1 MKKLFTVLA
10 VLLVASV
17 AFAAVISGTV
27 KAQYAFDFDKKT
39 VTYGKPGVGSLDA
52 TLNFDPTDAII
63 IGDAEA
69 THIEAKVV
77 AGVDFQFNAGNNH
90 ADGYRLLQA
99 KSEDESYN
107 GDYVYFK
114 AVYDAVAEK
123 YTKAVGVKLAVKTF
137 KIVSSNWEVSFID
150 TLGLDFAKSAI
161 DSMRFYKNKAED
173 NTQYYSFDNSVKG
186 AHNLKATFLGYSVG
200 FGMGT
205 AKNAAKGI
213 ENDWTDALKFA
224 VTATTPSYT
233 FGDFSFAVG
242 AGYQVVDNDWA
253 FAASAKA
260 AYATDKVSVSGAY
273 DAQVVNSN
281 DAFVSNDLA
290 LNVAVAPVTV
300 DVYFNNEGATVT
312 DKYEKYFNR
321 TTKDM
326 PIVNSNYLSAKVTV
340 DVAKVAENVPVTVT
354 VGGYNL
360 IGDET
365 QILDAEVST
374 TIVPNFKF
382 GVYFNDWC
390 DFVTGRYA
398 DGGEGDHRKLGGTV
412 EFTGV
417 QNLTLSA
424 ELAYAFAKEDGNK
437 ELYAEVGAAY
447 AHELFDAE
455 ATIAV
460 DKVYDQDALF
470 GGNLEASS
478 TKLVDGAKL
487 YAKLQFDLNKVIN
500 DDKTN
505 EFVVGCKVSF

>member
-1 MKKLFTVLA
+1 MKKLFTVLV

-17 AFAAVISGTV
+17 AFAAVISGSV
-27 KAQYAFDFDKKT
+27 KAEYTFDFDKKT
-39 VTYGKPGVGSLDA
+39 ITYGKPGVGSLDA
-52 TLNFDPTDAII
+52 TLKIDPTDAII

-77 AGVDFQFNAGNNH
+77 AGIDLQYNAGNNH
-90 ADGYRLLQA
+90 DTKKTYYPLKHGLDYFWYKEVDGGKKIYA
-99 KSEDESYN
+99 
-107 GDYVYFK
+107 
-114 AVYDAVAEK
+114 
-123 YTKAVGVKLAVKTF
+123 GVILNVDTF
-137 KIVSSNWEVSFID
+137 KIVGKDWSVD
-150 TLGLDFAKSAI
+150 LKGDLGLDFAKSAI
-161 DSMRFYKNKAED
+161 DSYRFHKNTAED
-173 NTQYYSFDNSVKG
+173 NTQYFSFDNSVKG
-186 AHNLKATFLGYSVG
+186 AHNLKATFFGYSVG

-205 AKNAAKGI
+205 AANADKGI
-213 ENDWTDALKFA
+213 KNDWTDALKFA

-300 DVYFNNEGATVT
+300 DVYFNNEGAAVA
-312 DKYEKYFNR
+312 DKYAKYYGYMDG
-321 TTKDM
+321 TTYKKARAVD
-326 PIVNSNYLSAKVTV
+326 IVNSNYLSAKVTV

-382 GVYFNDWC
+382 GVYFNDWF
-390 DFVTGRYA
+390 DFGGQYA
-398 DGGEGDHRKLGGTV
+398 NGNYGDERKLGGTV

-424 ELAYAFAKEDGNK
+424 ELAYAFAKEDENK
-437 ELYAEVGAAY
+437 ELTAEVGAKY
-447 AHELFDAE
+447 AHELFDVE
-455 ATIAV
+455 ATIDMA
-460 DKVYDQDALF
+460 KTYNQDAEF
-470 GGNLEASS
+470 GGKLEANS
-478 TKLVDGAKL
+478 TKLVDGANL
-487 YAKLQFDLNKVIN
+487 YAKLEFDLNN
-500 DDKTN
+500 LLSDDATN